1 MIKLMKV
8 VWSVVAIPV
17 ITVLCSDLNPA
28 ALLSQPEH
36 PHASNGCG
44 NDHSTDCTAVLLN
57 LRPDFRETAPATL
70 VQITAWRVC
79 WKAQALLSWFHGL
92 LTHWDGEHFWA
103 SSLMWVTVCD
113 EAGMFLLHI
122 SSPLQ
127 EAAQPY
133 RSVCL
138 RKSHPKRVFGDESF
152 EVIWREGDVYDL
164 RGHLSEQTCVQQLV
178 GLQQLASLEQW
189 RTLLKAESLFSSCA
203 PL

>member
-92 LTHWDGEHFWA
+92 LTQWDGEHFWA

-127 EAAQPY
+127 EAVQPY
-133 RSVCL
+133 RL
-138 RKSHPKRVFGDESF
+138 RTIDSA
-152 EVIWREGDVYDL
+152 
-164 RGHLSEQTCVQQLV
+164 CVRATLKEF
-178 GLQQLASLEQW
+178 LEMN
-189 RTLLKAESLFSSCA
+189 LLKSYGGRVTCTIWGDIYLSRPAYNS
-203 PL
+203 